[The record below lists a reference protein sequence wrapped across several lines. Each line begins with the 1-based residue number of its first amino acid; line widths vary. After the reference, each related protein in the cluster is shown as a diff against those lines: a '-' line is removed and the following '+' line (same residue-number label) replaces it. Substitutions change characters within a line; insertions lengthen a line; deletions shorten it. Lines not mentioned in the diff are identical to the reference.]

1 MEIILTDIVREQ
13 LEEKYTA
20 SELVDLLCLD
30 VCEVIDAFEDLIEE
44 KLEDLLD
51 KERGI
56 GL

>member
-1 MEIILTDIVREQ
+1 MRIITETEYVQ

-20 SELVDLLCLD
+20 YELVDLLGLD
-30 VCEVIDAFEDLIEE
+30 TCEILDAFENEV
-44 KLEDLLD
+44 EDKINTLLD